1 MILSNIT
8 TQLHGFL
15 FIGGNDGIKNNTVEV
30 ITGKSGHYHMK
41 EKKRCDKMI
50 LLCTLESTTLKM
62 ANFLSHK
69 E

>member
-41 EKKRCDKMI
+41 EKKKM
-50 LLCTLESTTLKM
+50 
-62 ANFLSHK
+62 
-69 E
+69 